1 MSRIQ
6 SGVRFDEFRQ
16 ALGHV
21 DKCAAAEPTKR
32 NKPKEIAMGRI
43 TTSDVAEQRMSNQ
56 LVQLIRKLRWIGSDD
71 EAERLLEHL
80 ARCPFRPTETVIA
93 GPWATD

>member
-6 SGVRFDEFRQ
+6 SDVRFDEFKQ

-21 DKCAAAEPTKR
+21 DKGPAAEPTKR
-32 NKPKEIAMGRI
+32 NKPMEIPMGQVK
-43 TTSDVAEQRMSNQ
+43 TFDVAEQRTSNQ
-56 LVQLIRKLRWIGSDD
+56 LVQLIRKLRWIGRDD
-71 EAERLLEHL
+71 EAERVLEDL
-80 ARCPFRPTETVIA
+80 ARCRFRPTETVIA

>member
-6 SGVRFDEFRQ
+6 SNVRFDEFKQ

-32 NKPKEIAMGRI
+32 NKPMEIAMGQI
-43 TTSDVAEQRMSNQ
+43 KTSDVAEQRTPNQ

-71 EAERLLEHL
+71 EAEWVLEHL
-80 ARCPFRPTETVIA
+80 AQCRFRPTETVIA